1 MTKTSFSSSSTNYYL
16 NPLFSSI
23 FTSSA
28 SVIKPRLYST
38 SSLSA
43 VPIEELNPWFVTGF
57 CDAESWFGI
66 KIIKSPLYSLGWRI
80 QPVFEIG
87 VHSRDKELLI
97 LIRNYFSRLVAQ
109 EGVGKISTIGHLN
122 VKYNVTSI
130 KELELLIKH
139 FDNYPLITHKFSDY
153 MLWRQVILM
162 VLRKEHLTKDG
173 LYKIVAIKAS
183 LNKGLSVELKTAFP
197 NTIPAN
203 RPVVVDQV
211 IRDPYWIAG
220 FTSGEGCFFVNF
232 IRSSTHRL
240 GFRIILRFTLTQH
253 SRDEQLIRSL
263 IDYFDCG
270 NVYLNR
276 EAIDYQVQKF
286 SDLDK
291 IILPFFYKYPILGV
305 KKKDFE
311 DFCKVS
317 EIVKEKGHL
326 TIEGLDLIRNI
337 KAGMNKGRGL

>member
-1 MTKTSFSSSSTNYYL
+1 
-16 NPLFSSI
+16 
-23 FTSSA
+23 
-28 SVIKPRLYST
+28 
-38 SSLSA
+38 
-43 VPIEELNPWFVTGF
+43 
-57 CDAESWFGI
+57 
-66 KIIKSPLYSLGWRI
+66 
-80 QPVFEIG
+80 
-87 VHSRDKELLI
+87 
-97 LIRNYFSRLVAQ
+97 
-109 EGVGKISTIGHLN
+109 
-122 VKYNVTSI
+122 
-130 KELELLIKH
+130 
-139 FDNYPLITHKFSDY
+139 
-153 MLWRQVILM
+153 
-162 VLRKEHLTKDG
+162 
-173 LYKIVAIKAS
+173 VAIKAS

-203 RPVVVDQV
+203 RPVVDQV

-232 IRSSTHRL
+232 IRSSTYRL
-240 GFRIILRFTLTQH
+240 GFQVILRFTLTQH

-270 NVYLNR
+270 KVYLNR
-276 EAIDYQVQKF
+276 EAIDYQVHKF